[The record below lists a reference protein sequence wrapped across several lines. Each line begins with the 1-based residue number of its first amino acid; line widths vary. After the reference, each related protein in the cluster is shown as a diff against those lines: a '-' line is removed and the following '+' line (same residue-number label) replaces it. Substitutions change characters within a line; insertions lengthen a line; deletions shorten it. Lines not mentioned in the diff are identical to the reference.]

1 MGTFRS
7 TALPPIYPLA
17 SLGDAFTRLYF
28 LEKHIRAADRMLA
41 RHYTVAIEE
50 MRVRLEREFDAT
62 YAAVETITE
71 HLPRLL
77 RCACGKISHATEESA
92 GRQLAA
98 LFIVNKDPSR
108 IEAERLNV
116 YACPVARR
124 LGREV
129 WHTGHRAVG
138 TP

>member
-1 MGTFRS
+1 MP
-7 TALPPIYPLA
+7 LPPIYPLR
-17 SLGDAFTRLYF
+17 SLGDAFTRLYR
-28 LEKHIRAADRMLA
+28 LEKHLRAADRMLA
-41 RHYTVAIEE
+41 RRYTDAIEE
-50 MRVRLEREFDAT
+50 MRVRLEREFDAVHST
-62 YAAVETITE
+62 VEVITE
-71 HLPRLL
+71 HLPKLP

-98 LFIVNKDPSR
+98 LFVVNKDPSR

-116 YACPVARR
+116 YTCPVARR

-129 WHTGHRAVG
+129 WHTGHRTVG